1 MTFHFILSLLRS
13 FRFDAPLVLQLS
25 TWLLSPLPS
34 TDTMQTAYSI
44 PSLLS
49 PLFPPLS
56 AFSSKFDLEILVF
69 RLPSSRLVVS
79 FLVLSSFDLV
89 LLTMFMMRGSGGTGS
104 VPAPPLFPMPKY
116 SSRMI
121 YASRFHRLRCWLCA
135 LVIPVSSCYRRA
147 IHF

>member
-89 LLTMFMMRGSGGTGS
+89 LLTMFMM
-104 VPAPPLFPMPKY
+104 
-116 SSRMI
+116 
-121 YASRFHRLRCWLCA
+121 
-135 LVIPVSSCYRRA
+135 
-147 IHF
+147 